1 MLSSTDMRIALVFA
15 TLILGFSIGSQAI
28 ATVNELQERRADQF
42 CQVDPNLCEVK
53 QK

>member
-1 MLSSTDMRIALVFA
+1 MRIALVFA
-15 TLILGFSIGSQAI
+15 TLFFGLSIGSQAI